1 MEQSQNLE
9 TTWTLWIEGKVQG
22 VGYRRFAQK
31 VALRSGLT
39 GWTRNL
45 ADGRVEVCVTTSKR
59 KLELFVAE
67 LRKGPMHGEVSD
79 IQVETA
85 PPQKFSDFAILAD
98 G

>member
-9 TTWTLWIEGKVQG
+9 TWGLWIEGKVQG

-31 VALRSGLT
+31 VALRSGLS

-45 ADGRVEVCVTTSKR
+45 GDGRVEVRVNASKE
-59 KLELFVAE
+59 KLDGFVNE
-67 LRKGPMHGEVSD
+67 LRKGPLHGEVKS
-79 IQVETA
+79 IRVEKA
-85 PPQKFSDFAILAD
+85 PPETFFDFSILAD